1 MPSTATTL
9 QAYEEAVG
17 KCRDLFL
24 AKTLDY
30 GTSWRVYRT
39 ISIVDQIFI
48 KARRIRTLQETGINR
63 VGESITG
70 EFMGILNYAVI
81 GLLQLQQT
89 DERVDDLPYDEVEAG
104 YNEAVAQAQQLME
117 KKNHDYGEAWRDMSQ
132 ESFADLILAKLL
144 RIRQIL
150 RNEGKTTVSEGIE
163 ANYLDIFNYAAFA
176 LILIQAGKHT
186 G

>member
-1 MPSTATTL
+1 
-9 QAYEEAVG
+9 
-17 KCRDLFL
+17 
-24 AKTLDY
+24 
-30 GTSWRVYRT
+30 
-39 ISIVDQIFI
+39 
-48 KARRIRTLQETGINR
+48 
-63 VGESITG
+63 
-70 EFMGILNYAVI
+70 
-81 GLLQLQQT
+81 
-89 DERVDDLPYDEVEAG
+89 
-104 YNEAVAQAQQLME
+104 ME

-163 ANYLDIFNYAAFA
+163 ANYLDIFNYAACA